1 MNIPTTVVRI
11 AAITAM
17 LCFLAA
23 CQTATTQ
30 VDRAARAKVLEN
42 APYDKILV
50 VGVTYRKDT
59 GRAFEKVLVEE
70 LANYDTRA
78 SAMHTVISTTEV
90 TEDVVRSAAE
100 KVDADAVLIAT
111 VENVETDV
119 KFGNRRVDLKER
131 PQNGGLVDFFRHEY
145 EEVTSEP
152 SVDMKFTAVVVS
164 DVYDVE
170 SGNRIYTVESAT
182 ANASSAEEIIVQ
194 ESAAIVLRMHKDG
207 IIR

>member
-1 MNIPTTVVRI
+1 MNVSLNPTRI
-11 AAITAM
+11 AATTAM
-17 LCFLAA
+17 LMLLVA
-23 CQTATTQ
+23 CQTSTTQ
-30 VDRAARAKVLEN
+30 IDRAARAKVLEN

-78 SAMHTVISTTEV
+78 SALHTVISTTEV
-90 TEDVVRSAAE
+90 TEDIVRAAAE
-100 KVDADAVLIAT
+100 KAGADAILVAT

-119 KFGNRRVDLKER
+119 EFGNRRVDLKER
-131 PQNGGLVDFFRHEY
+131 PQQGGLVDFFRHEY

-152 SVDMKFTAVVVS
+152 SVDLKFTAVVVS
-164 DVYDVE
+164 NVYDVE
-170 SGNRIYTVESAT
+170 SGDRIYTVESAT
-182 ANASSAEEIIVQ
+182 ANAKSAEEIILA
-194 ESAAIVLRMHKDG
+194 ESNAIAERMHKDG

>member
-1 MNIPTTVVRI
+1 MNIPTTVMRL
-11 AAITAM
+11 AAMTAA
-17 LCFLAA
+17 LGFLAA
-23 CQTATTQ
+23 CQTSTTQ
-30 VDRAARAKVLEN
+30 IDRAARAKVLEN
-42 APYDKILV
+42 APYSKILV

-78 SAMHTVISTTEV
+78 SAMHTVISTTEI
-90 TEDVVRSAAE
+90 TEDVVRTAAE
-100 KVDADAVLIAT
+100 KVNADAVLIAT
-111 VENVETDV
+111 VEDVETDV

-152 SVDMKFTAVVVS
+152 SVDLKFTAVVVS

-182 ANASSAEEIIVQ
+182 ANASSAEEIIIA
-194 ESAAIVLRMHKDG
+194 ESSAIAERMHKDG